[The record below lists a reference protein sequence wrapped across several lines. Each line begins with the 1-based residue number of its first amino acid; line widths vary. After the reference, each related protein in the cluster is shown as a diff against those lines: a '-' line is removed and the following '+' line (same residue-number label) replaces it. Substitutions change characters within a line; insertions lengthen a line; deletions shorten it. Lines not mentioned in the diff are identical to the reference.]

1 MPEIAEN
8 APVQESV
15 RKHKRRRRILIFCV
29 VSLLNVGLLALLLT
43 QLLTPTSKSS
53 ADPLIGHAAPEFSL
67 TMLSPSAS
75 TSKLSLSNFKGKAVV
90 LNFWASWCAPCTEEV
105 PLLEN
110 TWKQMQAQ
118 GKDVVFLGIDFQETN
133 SAASNFIQQ
142 YGITYPAVLDTSG
155 SVANKYGI
163 TSLPDTIFIDR
174 NGTVISKESREITTP
189 ILSSN
194 LKLIV

>member
-8 APVQESV
+8 APAQESV
-15 RKHKRRRRILIFCV
+15 RKHKRRRRMLIFCV

-53 ADPLIGHAAPEFSL
+53 ADPLIGHPAPEFSL
-67 TMLSPSAS
+67 AMLRSSSS
-75 TSKLSLSNFKGKAVV
+75 TNNLSLSNFKGKAVV

-133 SAASNFIQQ
+133 SAASNFMQQ

-155 SVANKYGI
+155 AVANKYGI
-163 TSLPDTIFIDR
+163 TSLPDTIFIDK
-174 NGTVISKESREITTP
+174 NGTVISKESREITAQ

-194 LKLIV
+194 LKLIM